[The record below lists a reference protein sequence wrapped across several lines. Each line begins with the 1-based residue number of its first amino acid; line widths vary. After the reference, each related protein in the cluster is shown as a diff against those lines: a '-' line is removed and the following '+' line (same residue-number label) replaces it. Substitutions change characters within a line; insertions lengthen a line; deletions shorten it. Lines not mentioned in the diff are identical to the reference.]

1 MRWSGNA
8 SPYNGSALQSSV
20 SAPTYIPLNLQPEM
34 IAGPPQTKR
43 PRYFGP
49 AADPEQPATS
59 GIRSS
64 DTPITV
70 DDEDE
75 LEDRFD
81 PESYYSSA
89 SSARTTEEVKAFIG
103 STFRRSIPKRKRQ
116 EIAREYPKPDLPA
129 AKVPKIDSDILGA
142 LGGEFPMSNDKQL
155 ARIQA
160 SVLATCAPLINLWS
174 QLEDQGL
181 SGKPNDLIPVSEVLK
196 ISKTT
201 LMLIGNASS
210 YISETRWRAVIN
222 TIKQARP
229 KLAKFLAEICK
240 EDLGEASGDLFGP
253 QARQKVIERANT
265 IEAFNKALAKVESG
279 PSNTRSMV
287 SSPNC
292 RFLSKRP
299 TVRYGDRSGQTFT
312 PYNPRQTFNKFRPP
326 KSYGGQWRQYQ
337 GPRRPTRTQLNA
349 KTPQQH

>member
-1 MRWSGNA
+1 M
-8 SPYNGSALQSSV
+8 PYNGSALQSSM
-20 SAPTYIPLNLQPEM
+20 SAPAYIPLNLQPEM
-34 IAGPPQTKR
+34 TAGPPQTKR

-49 AADPEQPATS
+49 ATDPEQPSTS
-59 GIRSS
+59 GTQSS
-64 DTPITV
+64 DTPIMI
-70 DDEDE
+70 DNEDE
-75 LEDRFD
+75 WEDPFD

-89 SSARTTEEVKAFIG
+89 SSAKTTEEVKAFIG
-103 STFRRSIPKRKRQ
+103 STFCRSIPKRKCQ

-129 AKVPKIDSDILGA
+129 AKVPKIDSNILGA
-142 LGGEFPMSNDKQL
+142 LEGEFPMSNDKQL
-155 ARIQA
+155 AWIQA

-196 ISKTT
+196 MSKTM

-210 YISETRWRAVIN
+210 YISETRRRAAID
-222 TIKQARP
+222 TIKQSRP
-229 KLAKFLAEICK
+229 KLAKFLTEICK

-279 PSNTRSMV
+279 PSNTRSTV
-287 SSPNC
+287 SSFPNC

-299 TVRYGDRSGQTFT
+299 TVRYGDRSGHAFT

-326 KSYGGQWRQYQ
+326 KSYGGQWHQNQ
-337 GPRRPTRTQLNA
+337 GPRRPTCTQLNA